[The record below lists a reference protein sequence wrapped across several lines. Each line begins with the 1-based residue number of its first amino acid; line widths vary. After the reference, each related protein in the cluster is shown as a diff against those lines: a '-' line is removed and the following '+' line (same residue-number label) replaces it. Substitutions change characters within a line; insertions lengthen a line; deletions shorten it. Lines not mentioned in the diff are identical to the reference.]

1 MKIFMILLLM
11 ISLFIHSSFSA
22 LRFDELVFR
31 IEENKS
37 KSEFF
42 FVIS

>member
-1 MKIFMILLLM
+1 MILLI
-11 ISLFIHSSFSA
+11 ISLFIHSLFSA

-37 KSEFF
+37 KS
-42 FVIS
+42 